1 MKATIWSNGDPSVG
15 INGNQAEVDMPYL
28 GEVDD
33 EYRQGIRE
41 SLIMAFS
48 DIFDDKAFVTFDDEC
63 PDCLKKDTEHSPVC
77 PSKNDPNER
86 D

>member
-33 EYRQGIRE
+33 EYRQSIRE
-41 SLIMAFS
+41 SLATVFS
-48 DIFDDKAFVTFDDEC
+48 EIFDDRAFVIFDDEC
-63 PDCLKKDTEHSPVC
+63 SDC
-77 PSKNDPNER
+77 
-86 D
+86 